1 MTISV
6 GGTVAIVSN
15 AHVYPIY
22 VVVYDVIFLVINW
35 SPESVEGAS
44 TNAVHLRRS

>member
-15 AHVYPIY
+15 AHVYPTY
-22 VVVYDVIFLVINW
+22 VVVYDVIFLVVNW
-35 SPESVEGAS
+35 SPESEGAS
-44 TNAVHLRRS
+44 TNVVYLRRS